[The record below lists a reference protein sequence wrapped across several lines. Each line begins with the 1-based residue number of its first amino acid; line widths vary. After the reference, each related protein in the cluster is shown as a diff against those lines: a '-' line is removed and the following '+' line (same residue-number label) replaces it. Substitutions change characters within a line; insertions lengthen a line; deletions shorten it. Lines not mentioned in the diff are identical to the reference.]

1 MQNAVLSEPIMM
13 GLANII
19 KQDTTGLQ
27 GPTEAQTAAINKA
40 ATGAKLTPED
50 KKRMGWTKEF
60 DESVP
65 KRLNEAI
72 NANVEYHRERDQW

>member
-1 MQNAVLSEPIMM
+1 MFKLDFMKNLY
-13 GLANII
+13 
-19 KQDTTGLQ
+19 
-27 GPTEAQTAAINKA
+27 
-40 ATGAKLTPED
+40 AKLTPED